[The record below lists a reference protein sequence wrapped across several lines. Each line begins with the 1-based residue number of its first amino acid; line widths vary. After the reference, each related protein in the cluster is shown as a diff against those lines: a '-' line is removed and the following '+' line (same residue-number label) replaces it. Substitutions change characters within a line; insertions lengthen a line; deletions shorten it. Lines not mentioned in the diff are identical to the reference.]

1 MTFSTRNAYYLRVS
15 NYRVIPL
22 FLYLDERH
30 VDWMSD
36 RVLQLVIASL
46 QHKLPNMLWNAR
58 GEKKHKVHVERGED
72 YQFCYFLRSTTRTEV
87 VLLKSKTVSLR
98 PPTPP
103 PAVLSEPQGSKRKRS
118 TQSTR
123 SSSKAPRQ
131 SRAGTRASSRAR
143 SVSVRYQDGEEE
155 EGEED
160 GVGDGDD
167 GDNYEKEG
175 IETFEGENAMRGYD
189 PDGIQVKAEPDP
201 DEEEDEFVGQPNIK
215 DWKPDVDV
223 TFKGTSPFSLL
234 PPSSPLSP
242 VLHVHVPHRANLM
255 GLCFLGFGTSSIQLV
270 LIIEPYPPLPPS
282 QYAPPSSRLSSRS
295 ASVMSAHSRARSSQ
309 TRMRGE
315 RESGRYSSASLSLSV
330 APDGSRGEGGERGGG
345 VRGDSIANM
354 RNASRAPSVANSRKG
369 GSSTPFREESSTPGF
384 SGSGSMGSRRRM
396 SQTPLFMPRDTPFDE
411 DEEEHEIYLSA
422 LAEGRQRLPSVF
434 HPAGEGGGRGRGR
447 GRGREEEEEEEEEDI
462 PESVIDI
469 GERLVRNSEIEQ
481 GVVRVQGGWEERG
494 DGEESAV
501 MGREEPGD

>member
-46 QHKLPNMLWNAR
+46 QHKLPTMLWNAR

-103 PAVLSEPQGSKRKRS
+103 PAVLSEPQGSKRKRP

-123 SSSKAPRQ
+123 LSSKTPRQ
-131 SRAGTRASSRAR
+131 GRASTRASSRAR
-143 SVSVRYQDGEEE
+143 SASVRYQN
-155 EGEED
+155 
-160 GVGDGDD
+160 GDENG
-167 GDNYEKEG
+167 GTEM
-175 IETFEGENAMRGYD
+175 FEGENAMRSYD
-189 PDGIQVKAEPDP
+189 PDGIQVKDEPDP
-201 DEEEDEFVGQPNIK
+201 DEEEDEFAGQPNIK

-223 TFKGTSPFSLL
+223 TFK
-234 PPSSPLSP
+234 
-242 VLHVHVPHRANLM
+242 
-255 GLCFLGFGTSSIQLV
+255 GFGTSSIQLV

-295 ASVMSAHSRARSSQ
+295 ASVMSSHSRARTSQ
-309 TRMRGE
+309 TRTRGE
-315 RESGRYSSASLSLSV
+315 REGGRYSSTSLSLSV
-330 APDGSRGEGGERGGG
+330 AAADGSGGG
-345 VRGDSIANM
+345 VGGEGVGGDGNIANM
-354 RNASRAPSVANSRKG
+354 RNASRAPSVANSRRG
-369 GSSTPFREESSTPGF
+369 GTSTPFREESSTPGL
-384 SGSGSMGSRRRM
+384 SGFGGMGNRRRM

-411 DEEEHEIYLSA
+411 DEEDEEEHEMYLSA
-422 LAEGRQRLPSVF
+422 LAEGRERLPSVF
-434 HPAGEGGGRGRGR
+434 HPAGEGRGRGR
-447 GRGREEEEEEEEEDI
+447 GRGREEEEEEEDV
-462 PESVIDI
+462 PESVVDI
-469 GERLVRNSEIEQ
+469 GERLVRNSEIEE

-501 MGREEPGD
+501 MGREELGD

>member
-131 SRAGTRASSRAR
+131 SRAGTRASSRPR

-160 GVGDGDD
+160 GVGDGGD
-167 GDNYEKEG
+167 GGNYEKEG
-175 IETFEGENAMRGYD
+175 IETFDGENAMRGYD

-223 TFKGTSPFSLL
+223 TFK
-234 PPSSPLSP
+234 
-242 VLHVHVPHRANLM
+242 
-255 GLCFLGFGTSSIQLV
+255 GFGTSSIQLV

-330 APDGSRGEGGERGGG
+330 APDGSRGGGGEGGGG

-411 DEEEHEIYLSA
+411 DEEDEEEHEIYLSA

-447 GRGREEEEEEEEEDI
+447 GRGREEEEEEEDI
-462 PESVIDI
+462 PESVVDI